1 MISLDVEF
9 SGAVAMKPVVLEGYL
24 KTRRVFLLSWRISF
38 QSSSL
43 LKHKAF
49 TFSLQFLAEH

>member
-9 SGAVAMKPVVLEGYL
+9 SGAAAMKPVVLEGYL
-24 KTRRVFLLSWRISF
+24 KTPRVFFLSWRISF

-43 LKHKAF
+43 LKRRGF
-49 TFSLQFLAEH
+49 TFSLQFLAEY